1 MFGIRVRLTTGL
13 GRDRRTGSGPP
24 NGVWLWGLGSMGQP
38 NGVWRWGLGSMR
50 AARHGHVGRALSGGG
65 TARRVEGASN
75 YFVDERWCSW
85 ATASN
90 CAERRAWSTP
100 HVCDDFP
107 QLCQL
112 ITKVSA

>member
-38 NGVWRWGLGSMR
+38 NGVWRWGVGSMR
-50 AARHGHVGRALSGGG
+50 AARHDHVGRALSGGG

-75 YFVDERWCSW
+75 YFVDDVVQLEQRVDLRG
-85 ATASN
+85 AAGVDDAS
-90 CAERRAWSTP
+90 R
-100 HVCDDFP
+100 
-107 QLCQL
+107 L
-112 ITKVSA
+112 